1 LSGSNT
7 TNGQEESKAISIG
20 GDNPIH
26 SRGADLLGR
35 AKLANVIARHL
46 RVIDASEGAVVGLL
60 GPWGIG
66 KTSLLNMIAESL
78 GEKSPL
84 LVVQFNPW
92 LFSGTEQLAGHFFSE
107 VAAQLK
113 DQESTLSK
121 AKDRIGAISGRLER
135 YGQALSPLRIIPVA
149 GPLLEKATDLAGIV
163 SKLTQADQS
172 INTQREELTK
182 EMAKLE
188 SPVVVIIDDI
198 DRLQPLEIRDIFR
211 LVRLTAN
218 FPNLIYL
225 LAFDRRR
232 VESAL
237 GDDQPEG
244 RAYLEKIIQLTFEV
258 PPVRRVQLVRLLLD
272 RIDKILNNEQDL
284 GPFHEDRWPDLLHR
298 VMVPLITNVRDVKRY
313 IGSLPAMIKSVGD
326 EIALE
331 DVLVLEAVRVL
342 MPDVHAQL
350 PKTAS
355 ALTTASSPIGG
366 RDRNAEIHTRDIQ
379 AFVESGGDRSS
390 VVRELCELVFPASL
404 RHLGGMSYGQDW
416 LSMWRRRRQVAHPDV
431 LAFYI
436 DQLLGESVAPAR
448 MVEGAFEALTDA
460 EALKSLIADLDPDQL
475 ENILVRLED
484 YEQEFPPEAAR
495 QAVPIILDAYPRL
508 RSETRGFFDFGP
520 RLVVARLVL
529 RLLRRIDSEEDRTA
543 VIFEAFDGTQSLAG
557 KNELITLAGHR
568 ENAGHQLVSAEAA
581 ERLEDKLREAVIAAS
596 PEELATERNVLYLID
611 YSYKDLAEQ
620 ARQQAQIQDNLHN
633 PIVAAALLRDAL
645 REARRQSVGSVR
657 VEKEEGLAWDSLV
670 RLYGGEDK
678 VREVIDTLVRPEL
691 EKSQDDRLSRAVG
704 LDGRCSST
712 SCRDS
717 AR

>member
-1 LSGSNT
+1 MARRPRVSASRRPPRRPAATLASYLTASSLRARRGLASIDDSVLQAFTLCHQALRGEYQLSGSNT

-78 GEKSPL
+78 GEKPPL

-113 DQESTLSK
+113 DQESTLSR
-121 AKDRIGAISGRLER
+121 AKGRVSAISGQLER

-149 GPLLEKATDLAGIV
+149 GPLIEKATDLAGMV

-237 GDDQPEG
+237 SDDQPEG

-258 PPVRRVQLVRLLLD
+258 PPVPRVQLVRLLLD
-272 RIDKILNNEQDL
+272 RIDKILNSEQSL

-313 IGSLPAMIKSVGD
+313 VGSLPAMIKSVGD

-331 DVLVLEAVRVL
+331 DVLV
-342 MPDVHAQL
+342 P
-350 PKTAS
+350 PYG
-355 ALTTASSPIGG
+355 SSCVVVMRPG
-366 RDRNAEIHTRDIQ
+366 R
-379 AFVESGGDRSS
+379 
-390 VVRELCELVFPASL
+390 
-404 RHLGGMSYGQDW
+404 
-416 LSMWRRRRQVAHPDV
+416 
-431 LAFYI
+431 
-436 DQLLGESVAPAR
+436 
-448 MVEGAFEALTDA
+448 
-460 EALKSLIADLDPDQL
+460 
-475 ENILVRLED
+475 
-484 YEQEFPPEAAR
+484 AAR
-495 QAVPIILDAYPRL
+495 G
-508 RSETRGFFDFGP
+508 RSGD
-520 RLVVARLVL
+520 
-529 RLLRRIDSEEDRTA
+529 
-543 VIFEAFDGTQSLAG
+543 EA
-557 KNELITLAGHR
+557 
-568 ENAGHQLVSAEAA
+568 
-581 ERLEDKLREAVIAAS
+581 
-596 PEELATERNVLYLID
+596 
-611 YSYKDLAEQ
+611 
-620 ARQQAQIQDNLHN
+620 
-633 PIVAAALLRDAL
+633 
-645 REARRQSVGSVR
+645 
-657 VEKEEGLAWDSLV
+657 
-670 RLYGGEDK
+670 GG
-678 VREVIDTLVRPEL
+678 
-691 EKSQDDRLSRAVG
+691 
-704 LDGRCSST
+704 
-712 SCRDS
+712 
-717 AR
+717 